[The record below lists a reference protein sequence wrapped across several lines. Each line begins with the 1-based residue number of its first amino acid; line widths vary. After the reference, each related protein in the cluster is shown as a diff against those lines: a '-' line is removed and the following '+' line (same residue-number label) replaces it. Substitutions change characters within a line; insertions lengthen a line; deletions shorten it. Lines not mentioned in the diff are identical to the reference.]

1 MAYGFLIE
9 SQKFAAKDVDALNR
23 SAVADANVDG
33 GAIVTLGTINSDG
46 VFVATKATAGTG
58 GNVWM
63 AYNPSEHFTSAH
75 NNMYAGLTVDPRE
88 YTNVAGR
95 TLDVFKPQISDIII
109 LTEGNIKSG
118 ETVTEG
124 SYLEMGTDGYEVQS
138 SATASTFSLKVLEV
152 GTLPFPQAGIGDD
165 FTEKYVCEVVFN

>member
-9 SQKFAAKDVDALNR
+9 SQKFAAKDIDALNR
-23 SAVADANVDG
+23 SAVASANVDG
-33 GAIVTLGTINSDG
+33 GAIVTLDGINSDG
-46 VFVATKATAGTG
+46 VFEATVATAGTG

-88 YTNVAGR
+88 YTNIAGR
-95 TLDVFKPQISDIII
+95 TFDVFKPQIGDIII

-118 ETVTEG
+118 ETVAVD
-124 SYLEMGTDGYEVQS
+124 SYLEMGTSGYEVQS
-138 SATASTFSLKVLEV
+138 TATASTFSLKVLEV